1 MGLLHDADPEGDI
14 EETMASSTT
23 DLHDPRKELSRL
35 LDELE
40 IELKR
45 GGVVAALTG
54 RGVNASLAL
63 VALHGL
69 RAYVIEDK
77 KAQAAED
84 FATVSEEIFA
94 RLAASVIYE
103 GGGGGGSGG

>member
-1 MGLLHDADPEGDI
+1 MGLPHEPESEGDI

-23 DLHDPRKELSRL
+23 DLHDPRKDLSRL
-35 LDELE
+35 LDEIE
-40 IELKR
+40 VELKR
-45 GGVVAALTG
+45 GGVVAALTA

-77 KAQAAED
+77 KVDAAED

-94 RLAASVIYE
+94 RLAASAIHE
-103 GGGGGGSGG
+103 AGGRRGGA